1 MGVFPRE
8 GAYFRPMPPAP
19 PVGSP
24 SLSVV
29 LATRDTVTPLGRTIR
44 SLLRQ
49 TVVGELEL
57 VLVVPS
63 LAELGLPTD
72 DLDAWRA
79 QFRAVTLVEAG
90 QVGSIGEAN
99 AAGIRAASA
108 PIVALAE
115 DHCFPAP
122 GWAAGLIE
130 AHRGPW
136 AAVGPV
142 VENANPGSAV
152 SWADLFIG
160 YGLWLAPR
168 EATEA
173 PFLPGHNTCYKRDI
187 LLALGDRLPGL
198 MEAETLLHWELRRA
212 GHRLRVEPAAIVRH
226 TNFALWRA
234 WIPVQFFNG
243 RLFAGARRREMSAAH
258 RILFTLGSPLI
269 PLVRAWRLWQA
280 TPRGALRRRFL
291 ATTPALAVGLLLDA
305 LGQGIGYAVGSGDA
319 VARVA
324 HYEFDRFRYI
334 RPADRAALADV

>member
-1 MGVFPRE
+1 MTPD
-8 GAYFRPMPPAP
+8 
-19 PVGSP
+19 PVAVPP

-29 LATRDTVTPLGRTIR
+29 LATRDTVDPLRRTIR

-49 TVVGELEL
+49 TAVQEIEL
-57 VLVVPS
+57 VLVAPV
-63 LAELGLPTD
+63 LAELGLPD
-72 DLDAWRA
+72 GDLADWRA
-79 QFRAVTLVEAG
+79 RFHAVTLVEAARL
-90 QVGSIGEAN
+90 GSIGEAN
-99 AAGIRAASA
+99 AVGIRAARAS
-108 PIVALAE
+108 IVALAE

-122 GWAAGLIE
+122 GWAAALIE

-160 YGLWLAPR
+160 YGPWLAPR
-168 EATEA
+168 EASEA

-187 LLALGDRLPGL
+187 LVALGDRLPGL
-198 MEAETLLHWELRRA
+198 MEAETLLHWELRGA
-212 GHRLRVEPAAIVRH
+212 GHRLRVEPAAVVRH

-243 RLFAGARRREMSAAH
+243 RLFAGARRREMSLARRVVFA
-258 RILFTLGSPLI
+258 LGSPLI
-269 PLVRAWRLWQA
+269 PLVRGWRLWRA

-291 ATTPALAVGLLLDA
+291 ATTPALAIGLVLDA
-305 LGQGIGYAVGSGDA
+305 LGQGVGYALGSGDA

>member
-8 GAYFRPMPPAP
+8 GAYFRSMPPI
-19 PVGSP
+19 SP
-24 SLSVV
+24 AVSPALSVV
-29 LATRDTVTPLGRTIR
+29 LATRDTVEPLRRTIR

-49 TVVGELEL
+49 TVVAEVEL
-57 VLVVPS
+57 VLVAPT
-63 LAELGLPTD
+63 LAELGVAES
-72 DLDAWRA
+72 DLADWRGR
-79 QFRAVTLVEAG
+79 FRAVTLVEAG
-90 QVGSIGEAN
+90 EVGSIGAAN
-99 AAGIRAASA
+99 AAGIRAASS

-122 GWAAGLIE
+122 EWAAALIK
-130 AHRGPW
+130 AHHGPW

-160 YGLWLAPR
+160 YGPWLAPC

-173 PFLPGHNTCYKRDI
+173 PFLPGHNTCYKRDV
-187 LLALGDRLPGL
+187 LLALGERLPEL

-212 GHRLRVEPAAIVRH
+212 GHRLRVEPTAAVRH

-234 WIPVQFFNG
+234 WIPVQYFNG
-243 RLFAGARRREMSAAH
+243 RLFAGARRREMSLA
-258 RILFTLGSPLI
+258 RRVVFTLGSPLI
-269 PLVRAWRLWQA
+269 PLVRGWRLWQA
-280 TPRGALRRRFL
+280 TPRGPLRRRFL
-291 ATTPALAVGLLLDA
+291 ATTPALAIGLLLDA
-305 LGQGIGYAVGSGDA
+305 LGQGVGYALGSGDA